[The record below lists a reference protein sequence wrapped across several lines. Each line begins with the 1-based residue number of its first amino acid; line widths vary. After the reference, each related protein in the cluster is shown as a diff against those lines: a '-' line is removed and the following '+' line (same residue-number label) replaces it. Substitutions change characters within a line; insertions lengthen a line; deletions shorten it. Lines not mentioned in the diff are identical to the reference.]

1 MFGIVDKDKIID
13 GSKTE
18 EGDVVVSL
26 EASGIHTNGYT
37 LVRKIMKEYP
47 EVLEEKVNGR
57 SFIDAVLEPHRCYY
71 TAIKDLFDEGIIT
84 GLAHITGGG
93 ICENLNR
100 ILPADMDAEIDASK
114 YQILDIFKLIKK
126 TGNID
131 EKEMLRTFNLGV
143 GLTVVCKK
151 EAVNKVINHV
161 NANGINAYEI
171 GKIVKGNK
179 QVNVVGNFDWDM

>member
-13 GSKTE
+13 GSKIQ
-18 EGDVVVSL
+18 EGDVVISL
-26 EASGIHTNGYT
+26 ESSGVHTNGYT

-47 EVLEEKVNGR
+47 EVLDKKVGDKT
-57 SFIDAVLEPHRCYY
+57 FVEAILEPHRCYY
-71 TAIKDLFDEGIIT
+71 TGVKDLFDVDTIT

-100 ILPADMDAEIDASK
+100 ILPQDVDAEIDASK
-114 YQILDIFKLIKK
+114 YQILDIFKLIKR
-126 TGNID
+126 TGNVD

-143 GLTVVCKK
+143 GLTVVCRPEYK
-151 EAVNKVINHV
+151 EKIINHV
-161 NANGINAYEI
+161 KANGINAYEI

-179 QVNVVGNFDWDM
+179 QVNVVGEFNWE